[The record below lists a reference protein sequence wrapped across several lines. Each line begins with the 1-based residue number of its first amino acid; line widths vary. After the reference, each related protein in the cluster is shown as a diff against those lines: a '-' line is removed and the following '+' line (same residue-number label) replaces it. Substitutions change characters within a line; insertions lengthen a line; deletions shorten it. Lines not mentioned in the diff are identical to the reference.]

1 MRVTISAIIFILSV
15 LFLSGCSTNG
25 SSEGSKSTLKTI
37 SKLLGGQHDQSVFK
51 DTTVKEELE
60 YEYSVCL
67 GNNEG
72 EHEKMKQCVQE
83 AYAKVVKEKGIGER
97 PTDGTVTTKEVD
109 GEVIN
114 DSDESSDSSTDDSGD
129 K

>member
-1 MRVTISAIIFILSV
+1 MRFSVTSTSLILG
-15 LFLSGCSTNG
+15 LALLSGCASNGG
-25 SSEGSKSTLKTI
+25 SSENNGALKTI

-51 DTTVKEELE
+51 DTSVKEELE
-60 YEYSVCL
+60 YEYRVCL
-67 GNNEG
+67 GDNEG

-97 PTDGTVTTKEVD
+97 PTDGTVIIKEVD
-109 GEVIN
+109 DGVIN
-114 DSDESSDSSTDDSGD
+114 DSESSDAEDGGD